1 MVPPKPHTAERR
13 EKLATN
19 SPTDP
24 TTNARDN
31 KLLHGARK
39 GSSSRSSGRACSA
52 PRRKT
57 SEVIEV
63 QTARD
68 VFAALVHAEHVG
80 LLPNRMMTIDL
91 ERGGVADP
99 VAAVG
104 RLMKLAG
111 DAVRRK
117 GDLAYIWVRETGPV
131 VGNHVHVLL
140 HLPAMRKD
148 WLGRRMPRWLKRCGI
163 AREKGVTRT
172 RVIRGAA
179 SRTNTEMMCSE
190 LYTANLHAVR
200 NYVLKHCSED
210 VQRDLGIIGKGP
222 CIVVGKRVSI
232 SENLHRKAR
241 SRCSTCVAE

>member
-52 PRRKT
+52 PRRKA

-80 LLPNRMMTIDL
+80 LLPNRMTTIDL
-91 ERGGVADP
+91 ELGGVDDP
-99 VAAVG
+99 VATIG
-104 RLMKLAG
+104 QLMKLVG
-111 DAVRRK
+111 DAVRRN
-117 GDLAYIWVRETGPV
+117 GDLSYVWVRETGTV
-131 VGNHVHVLL
+131 VGDHVHILF
-140 HLPAMRKD
+140 HLPSMSQG
-148 WLGRRMPRWLKRCGI
+148 WLGRRMPSWLKRCSI
-163 AREKGVTRT
+163 ARVKGVTRT
-172 RVIRGAA
+172 RTIRGAA
-179 SRTNTEMMCSE
+179 SGTDTEMMCSE
-190 LYTANLHAVR
+190 LYTANLHTVR
-200 NYVLKHCSED
+200 NYVLKHCSAD
-210 VQRDLGIIGKGP
+210 VQRDLGIKGHGS
-222 CIVVGKRVSI
+222 CVVVGKRVSI

-241 SRCSTCVAE
+241 SHCSACTAE